1 MTVREVRFRLLSWL
15 AASLV
20 RLLGHTLRIRA
31 ENEESFLENRK
42 RGQPVIF
49 AFWHSRILLLTYIHR
64 NQGIAVL
71 VSEHRDGEY
80 IARIIERMGFGTS
93 RGSSTRGGVKGLKGL
108 VRAARDGHDL
118 AFTPDGPRGPP
129 RRLKPG
135 TLVAARL
142 TGAPIVP
149 IAVGGPR
156 VWRLG
161 SWDSHVVPKPFSRI
175 TVRYGEP
182 IVVPRDASE
191 ADIARIGA
199 DLEALLCTLS
209 DEVDGVPPAGAPGD
223 PGPSE
228 GPAGAGWRD
237 AG

>member
-1 MTVREVRFRLLSWL
+1 MTARELRFRLLSWL
-15 AASLV
+15 AASLI

-31 ENEESFLENRK
+31 EREESFLENRR

-49 AFWHSRILLLTYIHR
+49 VFWHSRILPLTYIHR
-64 NQGIAVL
+64 NQGIVVL

-108 VRAARDGHDL
+108 VRAARAGHDL

-129 RRLKPG
+129 RKLKPG

-175 TVRYGEP
+175 RVCYGEP

-191 ADIARIGA
+191 EDVARIGA

-209 DEVDGVPPAGAPGD
+209 DEVDGVAADGARGEPGRRH
-223 PGPSE
+223 S
-228 GPAGAGWRD
+228 R
-237 AG
+237 

>member
-1 MTVREVRFRLLSWL
+1 MRFRVLSWL
-15 AASLV
+15 GAL
-20 RLLGHTLRIRA
+20 LLGLLGRTLRIRA
-31 ENEESFLENRK
+31 EREESFLDSRS
-42 RGQPVIF
+42 RSQPVIF
-49 AFWHSRILLLTYIHR
+49 VFWHSRILPLTYIHR
-64 NQGIAVL
+64 NQGIVVL

-108 VRAARDGHDL
+108 VRAAREGHDL

-129 RRLKPG
+129 RQLKPG
-135 TLVAARL
+135 TLVAARI

-161 SWDSHVVPKPFSRI
+161 TWDRHVVPKPFSRI

-182 IVVPRDASE
+182 CIVPRDASE
-191 ADIARIGA
+191 EEIARIGVE
-199 DLEALLCTLS
+199 LETLLCTLS
-209 DEVDGVPPAGAPGD
+209 DEVDGVESAASPGSPGEAGR
-223 PGPSE
+223 
-228 GPAGAGWRD
+228 GA
-237 AG
+237 A

>member
-1 MTVREVRFRLLSWL
+1 MRFRLLSWL
-15 AASLV
+15 VASLV

-31 ENEESFLENRK
+31 EREESFLENRR

-49 AFWHSRILLLTYIHR
+49 VFWHSRILPLTYIHR
-64 NQGIAVL
+64 NQGIVVL

-108 VRAARDGHDL
+108 VRAARAGHDL

-129 RRLKPG
+129 RKLKPG

-175 TVRYGEP
+175 RVCYGEP

-191 ADIARIGA
+191 EDVARIGA

-209 DEVDGVPPAGAPGD
+209 DEVDGVAPDGARGEPGRRH
-223 PGPSE
+223 S
-228 GPAGAGWRD
+228 R
-237 AG
+237 